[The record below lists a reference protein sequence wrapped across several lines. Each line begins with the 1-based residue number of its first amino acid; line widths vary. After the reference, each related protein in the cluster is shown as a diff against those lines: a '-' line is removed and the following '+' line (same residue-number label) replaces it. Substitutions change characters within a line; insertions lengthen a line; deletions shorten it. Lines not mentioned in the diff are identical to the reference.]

1 MPQVTTVTFTNC
13 SQSPSPCA
21 LQCLVKWW
29 AEYPAELLEKRVV
42 RPLQQYLTDE
52 LFVTK
57 KLTVSVMNVIK
68 VLAKVEEANQIGRK
82 LPPEAF
88 YNELIRWAAMLLQVP
103 CICQPACLAT
113 TMASLLLLACGL
125 RAALQDRWPV

>member
-1 MPQVTTVTFTNC
+1 MVLRLHMPKL
-13 SQSPSPCA
+13 SLLLA

-29 AEYPAELLEKRVV
+29 AEYPGPLLQERVV
-42 RPLQQYLTDE
+42 IPLQQYLTDE

-68 VLAKVEEANQIGRK
+68 VLAKVEEANQLGRQ

-88 YNELIRWAAMLLQVP
+88 YNELIRSVLH
-103 CICQPACLAT
+103 CIEKEQHT
-113 TMASLLLLACGL
+113 EET
-125 RAALQDRWPV
+125 

>member
-1 MPQVTTVTFTNC
+1 M
-13 SQSPSPCA
+13 
-21 LQCLVKWW
+21 KWW

-88 YNELIRWAAMLLQVP
+88 YNELIRWAALRLQVP
-103 CICQPACLAT
+103 LPVPASLSGNNSGQSVAAGMWSQSCLAGQ
-113 TMASLLLLACGL
+113 AARVSSRCSLACGVW
-125 RAALQDRWPV
+125 AALQLDWPA